1 MISPHFQYE
10 FDKYD
15 STDQEIVN
23 SKGNKSKATKL
34 VMLTEDDWKFL
45 QNGRLIQTQIS
56 QLFQYRNKIQD
67 AYE

>member
-1 MISPHFQYE
+1 MISYHFQYE

-15 STDQEIVN
+15 PTNQEI
-23 SKGNKSKATKL
+23 GNKSKATKL

>member
-15 STDQEIVN
+15 PTNQENVN

>member
-15 STDQEIVN
+15 PTNQEIVN
-23 SKGNKSKATKL
+23 SKGIKSKATKL

>member
-1 MISPHFQYE
+1 MISPHFQCE

-15 STDQEIVN
+15 PTNQEI
-23 SKGNKSKATKL
+23 GNKSKATKL